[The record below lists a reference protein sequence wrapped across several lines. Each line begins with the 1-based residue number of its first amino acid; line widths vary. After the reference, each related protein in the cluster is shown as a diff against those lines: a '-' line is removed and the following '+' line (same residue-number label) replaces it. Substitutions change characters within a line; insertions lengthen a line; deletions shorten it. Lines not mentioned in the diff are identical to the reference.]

1 MMLPIEC
8 RTPDRPVWITSPFV
22 SLLLLLGTLAACQAP
37 NKPPPA
43 PAVKVA
49 VSPPPATGAAA
60 ANARVPAFVSVPFEP
75 FTRADAVAIAQREWR
90 LFGQPV
96 DDDPPD
102 SRPPLPPERM
112 PERMPGLWER
122 VGEYYWEG
130 LDPGLRESAWTGMHD
145 ENGTIFDSHRDS
157 DFAWSAA
164 FISYVMRIA
173 GAGPRFPYASSHST
187 YINAAVRGEAPVLRA
202 HPINGYA
209 PRTGDIICA
218 GRDQSARLRF
228 ARLPAPPFPS
238 HCDIVVSDAP
248 GTLTVIGGNVDD
260 AVTAKHVPV
269 GPDGMLGAA
278 RGAPIDS
285 RYAWFVVLEV
295 LYDR

>member
-1 MMLPIEC
+1 MLF
-8 RTPDRPVWITSPFV
+8 S
-22 SLLLLLGTLAACQAP
+22 SMLAACGAP

-43 PAVKVA
+43 PA
-49 VSPPPATGAAA
+49 PPVRPPAATGAAA

-75 FTRADAVAIAQREWR
+75 FTRADAIAIAQREWR

-102 SRPPLPPERM
+102 TRPEPPPDQM

-130 LDPGLRESAWTGMHD
+130 LDPGVPEAAWTGMHD
-145 ENGTIFDSHRDS
+145 ENGTVFDPHRDG

-173 GAGPRFPYASSHST
+173 GAGARFPYSAHHSA
-187 YINAAVRGEAPVLRA
+187 YINAAVRGESPVLRA
-202 HPINGYA
+202 HAIDSYA
-209 PRTGDIICA
+209 PRPGDLICT
-218 GRDQSARLRF
+218 GRDRSVRLRF
-228 ARLPAPPFPS
+228 SKLPARPFPS
-238 HCDIVVSDAP
+238 HCDIVVSAVP
-248 GTLTVIGGNVDD
+248 GMLTVIGGNVDD

-269 GPDGMLGAA
+269 GANGALGTAHEQ
-278 RGAPIDS
+278 PIDT
-285 RYAWFVVLEV
+285 RYTWFVVLEV